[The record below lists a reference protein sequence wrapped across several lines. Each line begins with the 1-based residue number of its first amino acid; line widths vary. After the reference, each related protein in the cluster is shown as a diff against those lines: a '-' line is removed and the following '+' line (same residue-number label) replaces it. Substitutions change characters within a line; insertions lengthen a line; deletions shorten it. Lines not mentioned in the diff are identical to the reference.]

1 MGKPKQT
8 GETRHMCV
16 SNVYKIITEE
26 IEKKSSNLI
35 AENILVIRWNS
46 ILYYVLY

>member
-26 IEKKSSNLI
+26 IKKTSNLI
-35 AENILVIRWNS
+35 AENILVIGWNS